1 MARKTKEE
9 AAATRERVTIAA
21 LDLFTEKG
29 YSRTTLV
36 DIAKR
41 IGMTRGAVYWHF
53 DGKPDLLA
61 ALMDYV
67 HTQKERLV
75 ESQIPE
81 IKTLNDLRTAFIL
94 HARAVQD
101 VPVVRKFEFFLNY
114 QMEWSEELLAETQK
128 KLNELR
134 TNPLENFRDYF
145 KVPAIANQLRP
156 DVDLDQLVITLASFW
171 CGACKMFLG
180 RHCPGAEFGQCS
192 DADIQ
197 LLGGINFEQTVENG
211 FDLILSG
218 VLKEERG
225 DE

>member
-9 AAATRERVTIAA
+9 AAVTRERMLTAA

-53 DGKPDLLA
+53 DGKPALLA
-61 ALMDYV
+61 ALMDHV
-67 HTQKERLV
+67 HFLKEDWV
-75 ESQIPE
+75 ESQIPD
-81 IKTLNDLRTAFIL
+81 IQTLEDLRSAFIL
-94 HARAVQD
+94 YARVVESD
-101 VPVVRKFEFFLNY
+101 PVIRKFEFFLNY

-134 TNPLENFRDYF
+134 KSPLENFRDYF
-145 KVPAIANQLRP
+145 EAPAIAVRLRP
-156 DVDLDQLVITLASFW
+156 GVDLNQLVITLASFW

-180 RHCPGAEFGQCS
+180 RHCPGIEFGQRS
-192 DADIQ
+192 DEDIQ
-197 LLGGINFEQTVENG
+197 LLGGINLEQTIANG
-211 FDLILSG
+211 FDLIMCG
-218 VLKEERG
+218 VLKEESG

>member
-9 AAATRERVTIAA
+9 AAETRAKVLMAA
-21 LDLFTEKG
+21 LDLFAEKG

-61 ALMDYV
+61 ALMDHV
-67 HTQKERLV
+67 HVLREKMV
-75 ESQIPE
+75 ESQIPD
-81 IKTLNDLRTAFIL
+81 IQTLDDLRSAFIL
-94 HARAVQD
+94 YARVVERD
-101 VPVVRKFEFFLNY
+101 PVIRKFEFFLNY

-134 TNPLENFRDYF
+134 KSPLENFKDHF
-145 KVPAIANQLRP
+145 KAPAIAARLRLG
-156 DVDLDQLVITLASFW
+156 VNLDQLVVTLAAFW

-180 RHCPGAEFGQCS
+180 RHCPGVELGQCS
-192 DADIQ
+192 DVDIQ
-197 LLGGINFEQTVENG
+197 LLGGIDFEQTAANG

-225 DE
+225 NE

>member
-9 AAATRERVTIAA
+9 AAETRAKVLMAA

-29 YSRTTLV
+29 YSSTTLV

-61 ALMDYV
+61 ALMDHV
-67 HTQKERLV
+67 HELKEAAV
-75 ESQIPE
+75 ESQIPD
-81 IKTLNDLRTAFIL
+81 IQTLEELRSTFIL
-94 HARAVQD
+94 FARVVETD
-101 VPVVRKFEFFLNY
+101 PVIRKFEFFLNY

-134 TNPLENFRDYF
+134 KSPLEDFRDCF
-145 KVPAIANQLRP
+145 NAPAIAERLRP
-156 DVDLDQLVITLASFW
+156 GVDLDQLVVTLATFW

-180 RHCPGAEFGQCS
+180 RHCPGVEFGQCS
-192 DADIQ
+192 DVDIQ
-197 LLGGINFEQTVENG
+197 LFGGINFEQTAENG

-218 VLKEERG
+218 VLKEESG

>member
-1 MARKTKEE
+1 MVRKTKEE
-9 AAATRERVTIAA
+9 AAETRAKVLMAA
-21 LDLFTEKG
+21 LDLFAEKG

-53 DGKPDLLA
+53 DGKPNLLA

-67 HTQKERLV
+67 HALKETWV
-75 ESQIPE
+75 ESQIPDVQ
-81 IKTLNDLRTAFIL
+81 TLEEMRSTFIL
-94 HARAVQD
+94 FARAVETD
-101 VPVVRKFEFFLNY
+101 PVIRKFEFFLNY

-134 TNPLENFRDYF
+134 KSPLENFRDCF
-145 KVPAIANQLRP
+145 NAPEIMGRLRP
-156 DVDLDQLVITLASFW
+156 DVNLDQLVVTLATFW

-180 RHCPGAEFGQCS
+180 CHCPGVEFGQCS
-192 DADIQ
+192 DVDIQ
-197 LLGGINFEQTVENG
+197 WIGGVNFAQTAANG

-218 VLKEERG
+218 VLKEESG
-225 DE
+225 NE